1 MATAA
6 LTGLRCASG
15 VPIDSQV
22 SGRINRGVALSSV
35 GASMR
40 LGSATHS
47 WLKQKE
53 YMMDMQLKDRTAL
66 VTGGSAGIG
75 LAIVETLLAEGAR
88 VIVPGRSQ
96 AKLDQAFP
104 GNPAGLQKVVADLAT
119 AEGADSLIAA
129 VPDVDILINNL
140 GIYEVK
146 AFADITDAD
155 WQKIF
160 EVNVLSG
167 VRLSRH
173 YFSRMLQKNWG
184 RVIFI
189 SSESGVMTPPEMVHY
204 GVTKSSQLALSRGLA
219 ELTKGTGV
227 TVNSVLPGPTRSEG
241 IVDFLKNIATPGASA
256 EEAESE
262 FFEKHRSSSLLQ
274 RLINGSE
281 IASLVAYIASPLSA
295 ATNGAALRAEG
306 GLLRSIA

>member
-1 MATAA
+1 
-6 LTGLRCASG
+6 
-15 VPIDSQV
+15 
-22 SGRINRGVALSSV
+22 
-35 GASMR
+35 
-40 LGSATHS
+40 
-47 WLKQKE
+47 
-53 YMMDMQLKDRTAL
+53 MDLQLKNRTAI

-75 LAIVETLLAEGAR
+75 LAIVEALLAEGAS
-88 VIVPGRSQ
+88 VVVPGRSQ

-104 GNPAGLQKVVADLAT
+104 DNPAGLRKVVADLAT
-119 AEGADSLIAA
+119 AEGAAALIAA
-129 VPDVDILINNL
+129 VPDTDILINNL

-146 AFADITDAD
+146 PFAEITDED
-155 WQKIF
+155 WLKIF

-173 YFSRMLQKNWG
+173 YFSRMLKNNWG
-184 RVIFI
+184 RIIFI
-189 SSESGVMTPPEMVHY
+189 SSESGIMTPAEMVHY

-227 TVNSVLPGPTRSEG
+227 TVNSVMPGPTRSEG

-256 EEAESE
+256 EEAEHE
-262 FFEKHRSSSLLQ
+262 FFEKYRSSSLLQ
-274 RLINGSE
+274 RLIEGKE
-281 IASLVAYIASPLSA
+281 IASLVTYLASPLSA